1 MIGGVVLYFSATAE
15 RIVAKGS
22 ATAENIAVKSFD
34 GENIQSSNRRHF
46 RVFVHYGTAMTEE
59 IQTKSS
65 DRRRNQFGTQ
75 KL

>member
-22 ATAENIAVKSFD
+22 ATTENIAVKSFD
-34 GENIQSSNRRHF
+34 GEKVWSSDHRHCG
-46 RVFVHYGTAMTEE
+46 VFVHYGVATVEE
-59 IQTKSS
+59 IQTKIS